1 MDTVWL
7 QDFLAVIR
15 EGGFSRAAERRAIS
29 QPAFSRRIKC
39 LEEWV
44 GTPLFDRSSH
54 SIELT
59 SAGERLKPFA
69 EEILRQL
76 ESARRDAMSAAQ
88 AATETLV
95 FASTHALSLTFF
107 PPWLRRLESDEPLM
121 ASVQLIA
128 DSMVRCEQLM
138 IEGRSQF
145 LLCHHHAAA
154 FNRLTGDR
162 FRSVPLGTDILVPVA
177 APSLASA
184 ELMENGPYLAYS
196 AESGMGRILN
206 AAWEQSGRSLPPEP
220 VFSSHLATMLVAM
233 ARDGRGLA
241 WSPLSLVAEDIASG
255 RLVKIGLPEDEVSI
269 DIHLF
274 RAKARQTQTAERF
287 WQRLLRD
294 RDQLAKNDSSSSVT
308 RAGHSS

>member
-44 GTPLFDRSSH
+44 VTPLFDRSSH

-206 AAWEQSGRSLPPEP
+206 AAWEQNGRSLPPEP

-255 RLVKIGLPEDEVSI
+255 RLVKVGLPEDEVSI

>member
-7 QDFLAVIR
+7 LDFLAVIR

-59 SAGERLKPFA
+59 NAGERLKPFA

-76 ESARRDAMSAAQ
+76 ETARRDAMSAAQ

-145 LLCHHHAAA
+145 LLCHHHTAA

-177 APSLASA
+177 APSLASD

-274 RAKARQTQTAERF
+274 RSRARQTQTAERF

-294 RDQLAKNDSSSSVT
+294 RDQAAKNDNSSSVT